1 VKAAVVK
8 ESGQLPGYG
17 DFPEPKAP
25 AGQEIVTVRAAAI
38 RHGTRGRASGRH
50 YSMAKDFS
58 FVPGVDRTGVTP
70 AGQRVYFL
78 LPERPYGALAQRCLV
93 DAGE

>member
-1 VKAAVVK
+1 
-8 ESGQLPGYG
+8 
-17 DFPEPKAP
+17 
-25 AGQEIVTVRAAAI
+25 
-38 RHGTRGRASGRH
+38 
-50 YSMAKDFS
+50 MANDFS